1 MKVSF
6 INPLHHPHSMNFLHC
21 LDIVGVKYSHMP
33 LSLPT
38 LAALTPPDWTVEL
51 IDENVEPVNLDTDAD
66 IVALTGS
73 VAQRL
78 RVCELADGFRKRKKL
93 VALGGPITFDLLEEC
108 KAHADVVFIGEG
120 EYTWPA
126 FLEDFKKGSWK
137 NLYHQQEWIDM
148 KDSPVPLFHL
158 LKPGQYA
165 SGCVQVTR
173 GCPYRCDFCDI
184 PVKYGSGPRSKQIDQ
199 VLKEIRILSEIGYD
213 SAFIVDDNFAGDK
226 AYAKA
231 LLKAIAALLPSL
243 PTRMYF
249 YTQATLDV
257 AADDELLELLRA
269 AAFIRLFIGIETGDQ
284 ARLSE
289 LNKKH
294 HTEIDIKRA
303 CEKIRSYGITVWGGI
318 MFGLEGDDPSSFD
331 KLVQFILDANF
342 IPVQVGLLQAVPGT
356 ALYRRA
362 VETNRFVAFPSLYG
376 VTALSENDIPKAT
389 NLVPQKMKEEEL
401 TKNFARV
408 LRAMYS
414 PEVFKIKMVQ
424 YLSTNTRSM
433 MNSLPTINGKAV
445 MVLVRLFSYFLFKA
459 DPETRKMFFQVL
471 GSMASHGF
479 RHLDESFFHLLAY
492 KHLRTHYYRIAE
504 IIESKA

>member
-1 MKVSF
+1 VKVSF

-51 IDENVEPVNLDTDAD
+51 IDENVEPVNFETDAD

-78 RVCELADGFRKRKKL
+78 RVFELADGFRKRKKL

-148 KDSPVPLFHL
+148 KDSPVPLFRL

-213 SAFIVDDNFAGDK
+213 SAFIVDYNFAGDK
-226 AYAKA
+226 SYAKA
-231 LLKAIAALLPSL
+231 LLKAMAALLPSL

-257 AADDELLELLRA
+257 AADDELLELLKA
-269 AAFIRLFIGIETGDQ
+269 ASFLRLFIGIETGDQ

-318 MFGLEGDDPSSFD
+318 MFGL
-331 KLVQFILDANF
+331 
-342 IPVQVGLLQAVPGT
+342 
-356 ALYRRA
+356 
-362 VETNRFVAFPSLYG
+362 
-376 VTALSENDIPKAT
+376 
-389 NLVPQKMKEEEL
+389 
-401 TKNFARV
+401 
-408 LRAMYS
+408 
-414 PEVFKIKMVQ
+414 
-424 YLSTNTRSM
+424 
-433 MNSLPTINGKAV
+433 
-445 MVLVRLFSYFLFKA
+445 
-459 DPETRKMFFQVL
+459 
-471 GSMASHGF
+471 
-479 RHLDESFFHLLAY
+479 
-492 KHLRTHYYRIAE
+492 
-504 IIESKA
+504 